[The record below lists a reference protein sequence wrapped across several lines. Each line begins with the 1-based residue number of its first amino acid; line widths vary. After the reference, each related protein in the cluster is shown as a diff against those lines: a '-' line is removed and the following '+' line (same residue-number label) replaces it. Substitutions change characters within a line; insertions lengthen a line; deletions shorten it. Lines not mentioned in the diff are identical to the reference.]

1 VETVRTYRQHCGIAR
16 ALDLVGERW
25 AMLVIRDLIL
35 GAKRFTDLRATLP
48 GIATN
53 VLTQRLKELER
64 HGLVRRRDLP
74 PPAASTVYELTEY
87 GRELEPVL
95 LALGR
100 WGAKTIGDP
109 TPDQSVQS
117 EWFGV
122 GLKAYFQPE
131 AAVDVDA
138 TIAMRFEGGG
148 LTVRLDAG
156 DLSVTTTPT
165 DTADLTLTAAD
176 PGVVAGFLAG
186 RVPAKAV
193 SPEGDLVLL
202 QRLPA
207 IFPLRT

>member
-1 VETVRTYRQHCGIAR
+1 MTGRSYEHYCAIAK

-25 AMLVIRDLIL
+25 TLLIVRELLDGPKRYTDLIS
-35 GAKRFTDLRATLP
+35 GIP
-48 GIATN
+48 GIATDM
-53 VLTQRLKELER
+53 LAARLKSLEESELVER
-64 HGLVRRRDLP
+64 RTMP
-74 PPAASTVYELTEY
+74 PPAASTVYELTDY

-109 TPDQSVQS
+109 APGRAVLAVC
-117 EWFGV
+117 FGV
-122 GLKAYFQPE
+122 GLKAYFQPD
-131 AAVDVDA
+131 AAADVHA
-138 TIAMRFEGGG
+138 TIAMSFEDGG
-148 LTVRLDAG
+148 LTVRLDGG
-156 DLSVTTTPT
+156 DVSVTTTPT

-202 QRLPA
+202 KRLPA